1 MVTAIMTTLELK
13 YSNCSIKSDSSG
25 EYWAMVDNTDP
36 VTYKN
41 DKYNI
46 IKLIVILKYNKI
58 NNL

>member
-41 DKYNI
+41 DK
-46 IKLIVILKYNKI
+46 
-58 NNL
+58 